1 MATLRTYSFETTY
14 RVFTCWIIHDS
25 IHVAQFQYFMPFKT
39 LQVPRYV
46 FLNMGIS
53 TLVEYNYEICLFI
66 KRLSQFLADGTLE
79 KLSSKSGRE
88 VDLDI
93 SSDNG
98 LFESDIYS

>member
-1 MATLRTYSFETTY
+1 MS
-14 RVFTCWIIHDS
+14 
-25 IHVAQFQYFMPFKT
+25 
-39 LQVPRYV
+39 
-46 FLNMGIS
+46 
-53 TLVEYNYEICLFI
+53 FI